1 MAKAKKAKS
10 AAERQAELRDRY
22 RDAGLK
28 WTTVW
33 THKDEVQEVREFAAS
48 RPKTRK
54 ALDKAKS

>member
-10 AAERQAELRDRY
+10 AAVRQAELRERY

-33 THKDEVQEVREFAAS
+33 THGDEVQEVREFAAGL
-48 RPKTRK
+48 PKTRK